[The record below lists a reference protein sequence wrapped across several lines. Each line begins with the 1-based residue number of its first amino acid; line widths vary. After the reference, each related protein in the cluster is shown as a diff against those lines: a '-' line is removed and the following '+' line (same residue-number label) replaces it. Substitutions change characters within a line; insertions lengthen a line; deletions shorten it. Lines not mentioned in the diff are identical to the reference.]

1 MANRLPQPIIVCI
14 AVNAAGDPDITGTP
28 LVLRYKCPIDWF
40 PVNPPATVTDPITGV
55 VSPYVGAVFD
65 PNFVWY
71 TYEVPSAPDPVD
83 HHTPTFKVVC
93 TRTYVFGTLIG
104 KLAIVWCD
112 FWPNNVPTAA
122 AGLLTQFAQAGKLA
136 ILSASVLTANEAKIQ
151 IA

>member
-65 PNFVWY
+65 PKNLRLCGAIFG
-71 TYEVPSAPDPVD
+71 
-83 HHTPTFKVVC
+83 PTMC
-93 TRTYVFGTLIG
+93 RRPQQG
-104 KLAIVWCD
+104 C
-112 FWPNNVPTAA
+112 
-122 AGLLTQFAQAGKLA
+122 
-136 ILSASVLTANEAKIQ
+136 
-151 IA
+151 